1 MSGLFS
7 KRPTLGAL
15 KTYLHQGDRAV
26 RAYAYLSDLKTRKK
40 FKDDVRFVKSQ
51 ISDLKN
57 SVKKDGAAMLAVIL
71 STDISK
77 PLIKWT
83 EKLFE
88 GTATIYDKSADATYN
103 LGHEGGALHRL
114 FDGSHSV
121 GGLWEAIKEASPN
134 DKLASEVAGYMDAF
148 LKDVSTVN
156 GLPFFTLS
164 KDSYQTVADALNKS
178 FGISPKWT
186 ADIASFNLVELF
198 STSLGVIALAMNWS
212 KNDKEVFADYATSL
226 GIAAGFSANPLLG
239 IVALASLAK
248 ALSDKKNTFS
258 YTQLIKG
265 VGKGGI
271 GAGLILMA
279 SNIIAGP
286 AWIGLIVGLIL
297 GIYARKRISDVS
309 TDAIARWLGMIFKGA
324 TENLKNGVDSIRGIL
339 HSPNNQ
345 GSD

>member
-1 MSGLFS
+1 MNRLMSGLSS
-7 KRPTLGAL
+7 KKQTLGAL
-15 KTYLHQGDRAV
+15 KTYLHQGDRAA
-26 RAYAYLSDLKTRKK
+26 RTYAYLSELKTRRK
-40 FKDDVRFVKSQ
+40 FKDDVRFIKSQ
-51 ISDLKN
+51 ISNLKN
-57 SVKKDGAAMLAVIL
+57 SIKKDGAAMFAVIL
-71 STDISK
+71 SADISK

-83 EKLFE
+83 EKLFD
-88 GTATIYDKSADATYN
+88 GTAAIYDKAADATYN
-103 LGHEGGALHRL
+103 LGHEGGPLHRL

-121 GGLWEAIKEASPN
+121 GGLWEAVKEASPD
-134 DKLASEVAGYMDAF
+134 DKLAAEVAGYIDAF
-148 LKDVSTVN
+148 FKDVSTVN

-178 FGISPKWT
+178 FGIPKSWT

-212 KNDKEVFADYATSL
+212 KNDKEKFADYATSL

-248 ALSDKKNTFS
+248 ALSDKKSKIN
-258 YTQLIKG
+258 YPELIKG

-271 GAGLILMA
+271 GTGLILLA

-297 GIYARKRISDVS
+297 GVYARKRISDVS
-309 TDAIARWLGMIFKGA
+309 LDAIARWLGMNFKGA
-324 TENLKNGVDSIRGIL
+324 NDGCTRPVSR
-339 HSPNNQ
+339 HP
-345 GSD
+345 